1 MDVRC
6 SFRPDSHLPRA
17 EALIASAA
25 QSADSES
32 LCWPALG
39 PREFT
44 HPKSHS
50 LPRGSTHPLIG
61 HCQYRV
67 LIFLASDG
75 DDSKEPSHPESFLMT
90 EFFLCSAL
98 LPSPPPTPQVLIL
111 AALPSQHPAWKSP
124 HQSRLPGRPNPGQ
137 RIMVSLGTD
146 TWTSCGVPR
155 ARSSQVFPAAWLPRK
170 VTQIPFVQTKKKL
183 SLTNNLLNSILLLF
197 SSMNGTSF
205 VFTVWVSLLQL
216 RALATPWAYECGIRS
231 MRFYP
236 RTKMFDVWKI
246 CWLLTTNKIN

>member
-1 MDVRC
+1 MISHAATKAWHGPINKSYISLYIEYTVDVRC

-25 QSADSES
+25 QSVDSAS

-39 PREFT
+39 PRQLP

-50 LPRGSTHPLIG
+50 LPRGSTHLLMS

-75 DDSKEPSHPESFLMT
+75 DDSKEPSQPESFLTT

-98 LPSPPPTPQVLIL
+98 LPSPPPTPQALIL

-124 HQSRLPGRPNPGQ
+124 HQSPLPGRPNLGQ
-137 RIMVSLGTD
+137 RMMVSLGTD

-170 VTQIPFVQTKKKL
+170 VTQQIPFVQTKK
-183 SLTNNLLNSILLLF
+183 II
-197 SSMNGTSF
+197 
-205 VFTVWVSLLQL
+205 
-216 RALATPWAYECGIRS
+216 P
-231 MRFYP
+231 
-236 RTKMFDVWKI
+236 
-246 CWLLTTNKIN
+246 

>member
-25 QSADSES
+25 QSVDSAS

-39 PREFT
+39 PRQLP

-50 LPRGSTHPLIG
+50 LPRGSTHLLMS

-67 LIFLASDG
+67 LIFLASNG
-75 DDSKEPSHPESFLMT
+75 DDSKEPSQPESFLMM

-98 LPSPPPTPQVLIL
+98 LPSPPPTPQALIL

-124 HQSRLPGRPNPGQ
+124 HQSPLPGRPNLGQ
-137 RIMVSLGTD
+137 RMMVSLSTD

-155 ARSSQVFPAAWLPRK
+155 AHSSQVFPAAWLPRK
-170 VTQIPFVQTKKKL
+170 VTQQIPFVQTKK
-183 SLTNNLLNSILLLF
+183 IL
-197 SSMNGTSF
+197 
-205 VFTVWVSLLQL
+205 
-216 RALATPWAYECGIRS
+216 P
-231 MRFYP
+231 
-236 RTKMFDVWKI
+236 
-246 CWLLTTNKIN
+246 